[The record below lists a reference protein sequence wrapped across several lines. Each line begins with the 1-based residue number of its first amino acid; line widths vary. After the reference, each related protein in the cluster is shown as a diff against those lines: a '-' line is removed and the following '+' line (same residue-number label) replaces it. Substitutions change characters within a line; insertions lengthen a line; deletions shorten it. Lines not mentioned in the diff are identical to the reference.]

1 MIEFTVPGIPVAQPR
16 QRTRVANFGGR
27 MVAQIYTPAKH
38 PANEFKAAVRNA
50 FPKGEAVSDQPLQM
64 LLRFVFPRPASKTRK
79 RGDNPRLPKTSKP
92 DCDNLA
98 KTVMD
103 ALNGIAYRD
112 DSQVWNLTVE
122 KIIGLPGE
130 TSRVDVVISF
140 LIPIS
145 I

>member
-27 MVAQIYTPAKH
+27 MVAQNYTPEKH
-38 PANEFKAAVRNA
+38 PANEFKATVRRC
-50 FPKGEAVSDQPLQM
+50 FPAGESATDEPVTV

-79 RGDNPRLPKTSKP
+79 RGDNPRLPKISKP

-98 KTVMD
+98 KSVLD

-112 DSQVWNLTVE
+112 DSQVWNLQVW
-122 KIIGLPGE
+122 KIIGEPGE
-130 TSRVDVVISF
+130 VARVDVAISTAVS
-140 LIPIS
+140 PQ
-145 I
+145 